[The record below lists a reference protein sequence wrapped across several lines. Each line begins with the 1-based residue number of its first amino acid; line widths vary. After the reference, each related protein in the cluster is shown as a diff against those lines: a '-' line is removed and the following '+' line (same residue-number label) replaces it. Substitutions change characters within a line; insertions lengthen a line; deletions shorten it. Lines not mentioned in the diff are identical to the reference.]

1 MENRT
6 MKTTLWIAAG
16 LLAFAAPTLAA
27 DARPCEANY
36 KQSGNFLR
44 GRTFSTWEVVSGV
57 KPSEAFSRI
66 QADGLKSGLRVA
78 SSDKG
83 SGTLSFEQNAAH
95 KGQTIQLPWNIVIEG
110 AGKDTKVTVSKSTP
124 PGYAS
129 GQETQ
134 IKSMCAVIDSA
145 RKK

>member
-1 MENRT
+1 
-6 MKTTLWIAAG
+6 MKMTLWIAAG
-16 LLAFAAPTLAA
+16 LMAFAAPTLAA
-27 DARPCEANY
+27 DARPCQANY
-36 KQSGNFLR
+36 KQGGNFIN
-44 GRTFSTWEVVSGV
+44 GRTFSTWEIVPGV

-110 AGKDTKVTVSKSTP
+110 AGKDVKITVSKSTP

-129 GQETQ
+129 GKETQ
-134 IKSMCAVIDSA
+134 INSMCAVIDSA

>member
-1 MENRT
+1 

-16 LLAFAAPTLAA
+16 LMAFAAPTLAA
-27 DARPCEANY
+27 DGRPCEANY
-36 KQSGNFLR
+36 QQGGSFLS
-44 GRTFSTWEVVSGV
+44 GRTFSTWEVVPGV
-57 KPSEAFSRI
+57 KASEAFSRI

-95 KGQTIQLPWNIVIEG
+95 KGQTIQLPWNIVIES
-110 AGKDTKVTVSKSTP
+110 AGKDAKVTVSKSTP

-129 GQETQ
+129 GKETQ

>member
-1 MENRT
+1 M
-6 MKTTLWIAAG
+6 
-16 LLAFAAPTLAA
+16 AFAAPTLAA
-27 DARPCEANY
+27 DARPCQANY
-36 KQSGNFLR
+36 KQGGNFIN
-44 GRTFSTWEVVSGV
+44 GRTFSTWEIVPGV

-110 AGKDTKVTVSKSTP
+110 AGKDVKITVSKSTP

-129 GQETQ
+129 GKETQ
-134 IKSMCAVIDSA
+134 INSMCAVIDSA

>member
-1 MENRT
+1 

-27 DARPCEANY
+27 DGRPCEANY
-36 KQSGNFLR
+36 QQGGNFLS
-44 GRTFSTWEVVSGV
+44 GRTFTTWEIVPGV

-78 SSDKG
+78 SADKG

-95 KGQTIQLPWNIVIEG
+95 KGQTIQLPWNIVIEA
-110 AGKDTKVTVSKSTP
+110 AGKDSKVTVGKSTP

-129 GQETQ
+129 SKESQ
-134 IKSMCAVIDSA
+134 INSMCAVIASA